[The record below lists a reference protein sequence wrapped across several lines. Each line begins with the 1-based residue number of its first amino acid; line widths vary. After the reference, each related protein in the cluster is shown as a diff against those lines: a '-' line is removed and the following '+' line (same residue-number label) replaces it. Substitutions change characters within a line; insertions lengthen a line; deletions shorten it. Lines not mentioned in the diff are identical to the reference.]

1 MSILNIV
8 PGQLTLADLR
18 RVSRETGLQLQID
31 PSAHA
36 EIDASAATVAR
47 VLAEGRTVYGINTGF
62 GLLANTKIATD
73 ELELLQRSIVLS
85 HAAGIGQPMEDSTV
99 RLVMALKINSL
110 ARGFSGI
117 RRQVI
122 DALVTLFNRQIY
134 PVIPQKGSVGASG
147 DLAPLS
153 HMSAVLIGEG
163 EAFVDGKRV
172 SGAEA
177 MRAAGLEPITLAPK
191 EGLALLNGTQ
201 ASTAFALEGLFAAE
215 DLYVSATVAGS
226 LS

>member
-1 MSILNIV
+1 MSTFNIK
-8 PGQLTLADLR
+8 PGHITLADLR
-18 RVSRETGLQLQID
+18 MIARDESITLSLD
-31 PSAHA
+31 ASAHA
-36 EIDASAATVAR
+36 GINAAAATVAR
-47 VLAEGRTVYGINTGF
+47 VLTEGRTVYGINTGF
-62 GLLANTKIATD
+62 GLLASTKIATE

-85 HAAGIGQPMEDSTV
+85 HAAGIGKPMENGTV
-99 RLVMALKINSL
+99 RLLMALKINSL

-117 RRQVI
+117 RLSVI
-122 DALVTLFNRQIY
+122 EALITLFNHQIY

-172 SGAEA
+172 TGAVA
-177 MRAAGLEPITLAPK
+177 MQAASLDPIVLAPK

-201 ASTAFALEGLFAAE
+201 ASTAFALEGLFA
-215 DLYVSATVAGS
+215 
-226 LS
+226 